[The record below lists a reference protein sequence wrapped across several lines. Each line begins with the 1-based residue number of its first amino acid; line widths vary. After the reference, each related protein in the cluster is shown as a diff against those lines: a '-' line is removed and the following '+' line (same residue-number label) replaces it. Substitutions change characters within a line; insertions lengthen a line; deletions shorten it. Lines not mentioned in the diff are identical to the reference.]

1 MTDTCQGCKYDIPG
15 DCAKR
20 EWVDGW
26 LKFPE
31 GDCYTTEETEV
42 RALLELVR
50 ITNGERARV

>member
-1 MTDTCQGCKYDIPG
+1 MTNTCQGCKYDIPG

-42 RALLELVR
+42 LALLEVVKMKD
-50 ITNGERARV
+50 GRVWV

>member
-1 MTDTCQGCKYDIPG
+1 MTNTCQGCKYDIPG

-31 GDCYTTEETEV
+31 GDCYTTEETEA
-42 RALLELVR
+42 RALLEVVKMKD
-50 ITNGERARV
+50 GRVWA